1 MLAAIINAVQ
11 LAEDKHYCVETR
23 LYPAAVS
30 GLIGEASVKQ
40 LSISSN
46 NRGGKELLGRKRRG
60 GWSSRTLH
68 EKPRGQFANNS
79 DNTLS
84 R

>member
-1 MLAAIINAVQ
+1 MLAAIGNAVQ

-46 NRGGKELLGRKRRG
+46 NRGGKELLG
-60 GWSSRTLH
+60 
-68 EKPRGQFANNS
+68 
-79 DNTLS
+79 
-84 R
+84 